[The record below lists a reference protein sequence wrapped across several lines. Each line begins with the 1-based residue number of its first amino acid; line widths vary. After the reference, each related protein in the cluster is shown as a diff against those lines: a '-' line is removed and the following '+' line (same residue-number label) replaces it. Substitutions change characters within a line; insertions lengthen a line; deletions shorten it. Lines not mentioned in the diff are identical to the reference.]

1 KPAAT
6 TSASTAVPAAAQP
19 AAAAASP
26 AAKPAA
32 APTTVQMATLRA
44 ASDAGLFIALER
56 GYFAEQGIDAQFAE
70 IGLGSDIAAMLAAGQ
85 IQVGGAAI
93 TAGLL
98 NAAARGI
105 ETKVVADKGANPR
118 GFSFTALLVRKD
130 LVDSG
135 AYSGPADLKGMK
147 L

>member
-1 KPAAT
+1 MSWWTARGLALVLGWAVLGAGCAPAAT
-6 TSASTAVPAAAQP
+6 PAAKPTSAPQAAATTVPATVAPQ
-19 AAAAASP
+19 AAAVASP
-26 AAKPAA
+26 AAKPAV
-32 APTTVQMATLRA
+32 APTTVQVASLRS

-56 GYFAEQGIDAQFAE
+56 GYFAEQNIDAQFAE

-105 ETKVVADKGANPR
+105 
-118 GFSFTALLVRKD
+118 
-130 LVDSG
+130 
-135 AYSGPADLKGMK
+135 
-147 L
+147 

>member
-1 KPAAT
+1 MSLPVARAMAVLVGWALLSAACAPAAAPASPAKPAAT
-6 TSASTAVPAAAQP
+6 TSAS
-19 AAAAASP
+19 
-26 AAKPAA
+26 

-98 NAAARGI
+98 NAATRGV
-105 ETKVVADKGANPR
+105 ETKIV
-118 GFSFTALLVRKD
+118 
-130 LVDSG
+130 
-135 AYSGPADLKGMK
+135 
-147 L
+147 